1 MKIAKYFVVLLV
13 GMAILSA
20 CGAKATP
27 APVATVPPATQ
38 PPATQPPATQPPAT
52 QPPAEP
58 VTLVYWSM
66 WNESEAQGTVIK
78 DAIADFEAAFPNVK
92 VNVTW
97 NGRDNRKLIVPAF
110 EAGTVIDVWDGGMD
124 VMVGSI
130 APTYAL
136 PLDTYLSQPSVD
148 DAKVSVADSLI
159 PALLNQYPNDGKL
172 MTVPYQPFAVLYFY
186 NKAHFADAKIAAVPT
201 TWTEFIA
208 AAEALKAAGHPPMTT
223 DMDAYTDIIIGY
235 AAERA
240 VGCADFV
247 TTLQDKT
254 GAMWDNPIYLQM
266 AKNIGELSSKG
277 LLLENTAGNLYP
289 AGQQALALGEVT
301 MYLNGTWLPSEVKD
315 TAGAD
320 FQWGSFSYPAMEG
333 GAGSIKNVMIGSQ
346 GLYITKASTHPQE
359 AFNFIKY
366 LVSKKTQEAFVAQAL
381 VPSSRMD
388 VTWTGAIADAEPIVK
403 GAEKGIGWGCD
414 VWNAGDVTSN
424 VTLPVF
430 NDLFLGKLTPEA
442 FITKMKTDQAAFWA
456 TQ

>member
-1 MKIAKYFVVLLV
+1 MNIRKVITTFVTILAL
-13 GMAILSA
+13 ATLILSG
-20 CGAKATP
+20 CGPSKTPTP
-27 APVATVPPATQ
+27 AAVVPPTEEQTA
-38 PPATQPPATQPPAT
+38 PPTSA
-52 QPPAEP
+52 PPAEP
-58 VTLVYWSM
+58 VTIVYWSM

-78 DAIADFEAAFPNVK
+78 AAIADFEAAYPNVT

-136 PLDTYLSQPSVD
+136 PLDDYLTQASVD
-148 DAKVSVADSLI
+148 DANISVADTII

-172 MTVPYQPFAVLYFY
+172 MTVPYQPFAVLFFY
-186 NKAHFADAKIAAVPT
+186 NKAHFAEVGITTAPT
-201 TWTEFIA
+201 TWSEFIT
-208 AAEALKAAGHPPMTT
+208 AAEALKTAGHPPITT

-240 VGCADFV
+240 VGCSAFV
-247 TTLQDKT
+247 ETLIDRT
-254 GAMWDNPIYLQM
+254 GASWDNPLYLQM
-266 AKNIGELSSKG
+266 AKDISELSSKG

-301 MYLNGTWLPSEVKD
+301 MYLNGTWLPSEV
-315 TAGAD
+315 AGTTGPD

-333 GAGSIKNVMIGSQ
+333 GKGSIKNVMIGSQ
-346 GLYITKASTHPQE
+346 GLYITKNSQHPQE
-359 AFNFIKY
+359 AFDFIRY
-366 LVSKKTQEAFVAQAL
+366 MVSRKTQEAFVAQAL
-381 VPSSRMD
+381 VPSSRVD

-414 VWNAGDVTSN
+414 VWNAGDVTGN

-442 FITKMKTDQAAFWA
+442 FIEKMKTDQAAFWA
-456 TQ
+456 TQP